1 MKKTRLWTLAVLFY
15 VLFIYS
21 NSMKPAELSSQDS
34 GQVLRLLQDCFY
46 SAGISAGWLTD
57 HIIRKTAH
65 FSEYALLGLLLTCC
79 MKSYGLNT
87 DRRWLIHSLSG
98 FLIPFL
104 DETIQLFVAGRSG
117 QISDVWLD
125 CFGVLF
131 GTGVSVLFFV
141 IRKKT
146 EKMNVK
152 KLSDSPSV

>member
-1 MKKTRLWTLAVLFY
+1 MKKARLWTVAVLLY

-34 GQVLRLLQDCFY
+34 GQVLRLLKDCLY
-46 SAGISAGWLTD
+46 SAGISAGWLTE
-57 HIIRKTAH
+57 HIIRKAAH

-79 MKSYGLNT
+79 MSSYRLNT
-87 DRRWLIHSLSG
+87 DRRWLLHSLSG

-104 DETIQLFVAGRSG
+104 DETIQLFVTGRSG

-125 CFGVLF
+125 CSGVLF
-131 GTGVSVLFFV
+131 GTGVCALFFV

-146 EKMNVK
+146 EKINVK
-152 KLSDSPSV
+152 KLSNSSSV